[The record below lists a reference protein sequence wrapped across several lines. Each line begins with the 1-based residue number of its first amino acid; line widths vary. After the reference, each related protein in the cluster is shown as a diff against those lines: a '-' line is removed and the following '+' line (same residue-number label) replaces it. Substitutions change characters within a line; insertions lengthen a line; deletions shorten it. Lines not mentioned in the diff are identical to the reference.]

1 MNNNDNTIKAINI
14 IPYIGKSI
22 NLNDLCLSHTNFKTG
37 QILEA
42 IIYGDMILIASA
54 FKEGTKNY

>member
-1 MNNNDNTIKAINI
+1 MNINDNTLKAINV
-14 IPYIGKSI
+14 IPYNGKSI

-42 IIYGDMILIASA
+42 IIYGDMILIAPA
-54 FKEGTKNY
+54 FKESTKN